1 MHVKCRRDPGI
12 DPGISP
18 HLYGHVFAKR
28 RTLNEQLNQAEKGSK
43 KRYQIGRTLEKVR
56 NTLNSLPA
64 VVSTYQI
71 TFKAKESL
79 MTFLNWVCDETGAKM
94 AAWLPVKV
102 LGESWSDDPADKSR
116 TLYGHKLSA
125 YLENQRLR
133 RCERWRGG
141 DCWWAA
147 VMDEARRFEVVPE
160 YEDEGA
166 GNGRTGVFAS
176 HRYWL
181 KRLVKAEVSQKQA

>member
-1 MHVKCRRDPGI
+1 
-12 DPGISP
+12 
-18 HLYGHVFAKR
+18 
-28 RTLNEQLNQAEKGSK
+28 
-43 KRYQIGRTLEKVR
+43 
-56 NTLNSLPA
+56 

-79 MTFLNWVCDETGAKM
+79 MTFLNWACDETGAKM

-141 DCWWAA
+141 DRWWAA

-160 YEDEGA
+160 YEDEG
-166 GNGRTGVFAS
+166 GWERQSWGFC
-176 HRYWL
+176 
-181 KRLVKAEVSQKQA
+181 